1 MTELFFSYKEKRGDV
16 YKTNEIKKSLGKFL
30 YLTNYPKKKE
40 KMILINNWENILIAF
55 LIVIAV
61 ILIILEILEKKL
73 YKKILTK
80 REGRNKFYLQ
90 KIKNLKRTNNELAL
104 NKINNLTI
112 KFFKEVF
119 GIKGIVEF
127 SKLKIFFEQ
136 KNKLEESKFCEI
148 LEKKLFSGKEV
159 NEKDIENLIL
169 KLKEIIEKN
178 HILTKEEK
186 ENLKEKKLK
195 EKKKKRLLKKLNIPG
210 MGNKKVK
217 NKQKNRKKNQVIS
230 KTYCYFLLS

>member
-1 MTELFFSYKEKRGDV
+1 
-16 YKTNEIKKSLGKFL
+16 
-30 YLTNYPKKKE
+30 
-40 KMILINNWENILIAF
+40 MILINNWENILIAF